1 MSDTQQPSLSTEQRQ
16 RIELMAQRQQAQQ
29 RQILAMMGIGQWVSP
44 NTKTLKIS
52 DIDTTPN
59 TSSQAIAPSVEQ
71 PTLESAESNHLSNS
85 EVEVCFVSDR
95 APVTA
100 DSDPVINTIIDSDTS
115 TSIDTRAALAQTT
128 PAQKVDLHSRIESTE
143 SLDSIEDLDSI
154 VRPSRL
160 YHFDDLNSFN
170 DTEEFTA
177 DSGIDRSLSEKVAPF
192 DLQGTRYGNWV
203 LMVDIQA
210 LDNDSQKLWQ
220 NITQALSL
228 ECETSSFP
236 ICVGMDTV
244 ELANASLAGYIFR
257 IGQSEDIKVAVL
269 TALPAGLI
277 HPNIREVPSLETM
290 LSDGTRKRDLWRL
303 IST

>member
-1 MSDTQQPSLSTEQRQ
+1 MSDTQQPLLSTEQRQ
-16 RIELMAQRQQAQQ
+16 HIALMAQRQQVQQ

-44 NTKTLKIS
+44 DTKTLKIS
-52 DIDTTPN
+52 DIDITLN
-59 TSSQAIAPSVEQ
+59 TSSQATASPVSVEK
-71 PTLESAESNHLSNS
+71 PTLEFAESNRLSNS
-85 EVEVCFVSDR
+85 EAEVCFISDR

-100 DSDPVINTIIDSDTS
+100 DSDTS
-115 TSIDTRAALAQTT
+115 TSIDPQAALAQIT
-128 PAQKVDLHSRIESTE
+128 PAQKVDLHRRIESAE
-143 SLDSIEDLDSI
+143 SFDSTEDLDSTENLDST

-160 YHFDDLNSFN
+160 YHFDDINSFN
-170 DTEEFTA
+170 DTEQFTT
-177 DSGIDRSLSEKVAPF
+177 DSGIDNALSEKVAPF
-192 DLQGTRYGNWV
+192 DLQGARFGNWV

-236 ICVGMDTV
+236 ICVGMDTI

-257 IGQSEDIKVAVL
+257 MGQSEDIKVAVL
-269 TALPAGLI
+269 TALPEGLV
-277 HPNIREVPSLETM
+277 HPNINEVPSLAAM
-290 LSDGTRKRDLWRL
+290 LSDGTLKRHLWQL